1 MPVPAFN
8 TFNEVMDTLESTR
21 DESDLPPKIEI
32 IGLDGFDS
40 QNWPP
45 HPGNYRVFNAKKAI
59 GIVLLANGDAVDLRL
74 DKFSPSIAIAGSLST
89 ENLGIEHL
97 VKNIIANPYIRRL
110 IIWGEDIKG
119 HLPGDALLCLK
130 EHGVDSQKRII
141 RSRGG
146 RPVLK
151 NLIEA
156 EISHFR
162 KQVEIDDLMGQKKIS
177 EFASHLRRVEKLE
190 EPPYEAGLKVDFV
203 QVKRAVPASR
213 LKFDPAGYFVIMAM
227 KGKPYPIVVEHYSN
241 DGRLQNIIE
250 GKDAATICATLV
262 EMKLVSQID
271 HAAYMGR
278 ELAKAETCLLIGT
291 LYIQDKAQG
300 EIECPDPQREI

>member
-1 MPVPAFN
+1 
-8 TFNEVMDTLESTR
+8 MDTLESAR
-21 DESDLPPKIEI
+21 DETDLPPKIDI
-32 IGLDGFDS
+32 IGLDDFDS
-40 QNWPP
+40 QNWPL
-45 HPGNYRVFNAKKAI
+45 HPGNYRVFNAKKAV

-110 IIWGEDIKG
+110 IVWGEDIKG
-119 HLPGDALLCLK
+119 HFPGDALLNLK
-130 EHGVDSQKRII
+130 AHGTNNQKRIV
-141 RSRGG
+141 SARGG

-162 KQVEIDDLMGQKKIS
+162 KQVEIDELMGRKEIP
-177 EFASHLRRVEKLE
+177 EFVAHLKRLEELE
-190 EPPYEAGLKVDFV
+190 EPPYEAGIKVDFV
-203 QVKRAVPASR
+203 QATRATPASR
-213 LKFDPAGYFVIMAM
+213 LKFDPAGYFVIMVM
-227 KGKPYPIVVEHYSN
+227 KGKPYPVVVEHYSN
-241 DGRLQNIIE
+241 DGRLKNIIE

-262 EMKLVSQID
+262 DMKLVSQID

-278 ELAKAETCLLIGT
+278 ELARVETCLLT
-291 LYIQDKAQG
+291 DTQYVQDKAQG
-300 EIECPDPQREI
+300 EIECQTHSA